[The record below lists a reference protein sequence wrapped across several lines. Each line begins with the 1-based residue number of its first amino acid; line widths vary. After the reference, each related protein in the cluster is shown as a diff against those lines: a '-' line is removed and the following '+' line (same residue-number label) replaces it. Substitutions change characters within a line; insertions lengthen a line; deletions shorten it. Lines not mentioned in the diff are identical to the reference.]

1 MKMAKRALDFVLVMF
16 AVLAVGA
23 GVFMAARAFA
33 GTLVDQGAPG
43 KFGPWPVDSAA
54 AGGIANKFVGE
65 CGGTGALN
73 ITSTGTSATI
83 ATLTSGTIYSLSC
96 DAAVHYRQ
104 GTTVTVSFTATP
116 TTFGEK
122 LASSPDKVRFVQTG
136 VDFAIISVSG
146 TANCVLLSCP

>member
-1 MKMAKRALDFVLVMF
+1 MKKFFFISMIAL
-16 AVLAVGA
+16 GA
-23 GVFMAARAFA
+23 ILGVSVPTALA
-33 GTLVDQGAPG
+33 GTLVDQGGPG
-43 KFGPWPVDSAA
+43 NQGPWKTDGIA
-54 AGGIANKFVGE
+54 AGGNAAKMNGE
-65 CGGTGALN
+65 CGGTGSLN

-104 GTTVTVSFTATP
+104 GTTVTSSFTATP

-122 LASSPDKVRFVQTG
+122 LAVSPDKVRFIQSG

-146 TANCVLLSCP
+146 TANCVLLPCP